1 VFNVDVRT
9 NFLNVIFVKNV
20 LQECDNGTVCK
31 GTVSNGA
38 VSNGTVSNGTAS
50 NSTVSNGTVSNG
62 TVCNGTVSKRGTVNC
77 VKSRR
82 RKHREVRN
90 VEVRKL

>member
-1 VFNVDVRT
+1 MFNVDVRT

-38 VSNGTVSNGTAS
+38 VSNGTAS